1 MANRPEKAKCAAHI
15 NRVPTNLVRAVT
27 SNAPKVRAAI
37 NRAGPMAIIP
47 QNLKRIRPMALPI
60 HRPAA
65 ISRAKAISAVMATNL
80 VRAVINNAPR
90 AKAAIKDAPT
100 NSVLRA
106 RAVTNVVTAAISHA
120 KAVIS
125 NVLRVRAVTNVMM
138 AATSSA
144 PRGRAAIS
152 RAKARAD
159 IRNVRAAISSA
170 DANKIRECSPDVA
183 RALFPGQNALSTK
196 CLFRIRTNRFV
207 STNS

>member
-27 SNAPKVRAAI
+27 SNAPKARAAI

-138 AATSSA
+138 AATSSV
-144 PRGRAAIS
+144 PRGRAIS